1 MTICYLSTKDC
12 QQKLI
17 PNKLTMGSE
26 LTKNQLSQYEYMKEA
41 AKIQTK
47 SVPTATIKNIK
58 FTNQKTTLLN
68 P

>member
-1 MTICYLSTKDC
+1 MTICYLYTKDC
-12 QQKLI
+12 QQTLI
-17 PNKLTMGSE
+17 PNKLTMGTE
-26 LTKNQLSQYEYMKEA
+26 LSQYEYMKEA